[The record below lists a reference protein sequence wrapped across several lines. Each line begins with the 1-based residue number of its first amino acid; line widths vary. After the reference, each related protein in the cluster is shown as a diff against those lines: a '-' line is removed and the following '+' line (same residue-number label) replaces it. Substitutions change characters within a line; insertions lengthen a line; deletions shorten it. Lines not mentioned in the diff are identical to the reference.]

1 MTRATPATSPIPA
14 TPTPG
19 APYAPQILGVLNVSP
34 ESMVTESIALGD
46 AAVRERAAMLVA
58 TGADWIDLGGRS
70 ITPDAPLIDDA
81 TEQARLWAALAAL
94 DPDGATRATRQA
106 AGAVGA
112 GGPVDEAS
120 TRSASNTERSA
131 PRSAGARAVSI
142 DTWSASTA
150 EAALARGVG
159 AINYTGGPLP
169 DSLLDAVARRS
180 ALLFVTYMP
189 YENAYAMRGAPP
201 APVGVQAVLDHLGP
215 KVEAARKAGIE
226 RLVLDPNVGI
236 IHPSTD
242 AYRKIHQQLEIVW
255 QIDCLRVL
263 GCPILLYAAR
273 KPEPLARIMMASAV
287 VHARADYIRTHTPEM
302 IRRLVE
308 IGRALR

>member
-1 MTRATPATSPIPA
+1 MPKADSPSSATTAAPECVS
-14 TPTPG
+14 
-19 APYAPQILGVLNVSP
+19 PYAPQILGVLNVSP
-34 ESMVTESIALGD
+34 ESMVSESIAIGD
-46 AAVRERAAMLVA
+46 TAVRERAAMLVA

-70 ITPDAPLIDDA
+70 ITPDAPMIDDA
-81 TEQARLWAALAAL
+81 TEQARLWAALAVL
-94 DPDGATRATRQA
+94 G
-106 AGAVGA
+106 
-112 GGPVDEAS
+112 
-120 TRSASNTERSA
+120 ERA
-131 PRSAGARAVSI
+131 PRVSI

-150 EAALARGVG
+150 EAALARDVG

-169 DSLLDAVARRS
+169 TSLLDAVARRA
-180 ALLFVTYMP
+180 ALLFLTYMP

-215 KVEAARKAGIE
+215 KVEAARRAGVL

-242 AYRKIHQQLEIVW
+242 DHQKIHQQLEILW
-255 QIDCLRVL
+255 QLDRLRGL

-308 IGRALR
+308 IGRTLR